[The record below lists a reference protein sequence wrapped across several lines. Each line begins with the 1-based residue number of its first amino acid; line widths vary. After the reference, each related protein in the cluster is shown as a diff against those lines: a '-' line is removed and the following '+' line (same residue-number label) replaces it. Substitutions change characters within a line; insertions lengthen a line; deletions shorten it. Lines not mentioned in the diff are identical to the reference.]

1 MLFQFLPILQN
12 TQNNDRKLLQHHPER
27 HRQEVLDI
35 VDEYGYNRSICPYES
50 RVYKNI
56 YNLEGYA
63 LVCNPFLDISPVSI
77 EL

>member
-12 TQNNDRKLLQHHPER
+12 TQKNDRKLLQHHPER
-27 HRQEVLDI
+27 HRQEVLEIED
-35 VDEYGYNRSICPYES
+35 DNGYNRSKYPYEN
-50 RVYKNI
+50 RAYKNS